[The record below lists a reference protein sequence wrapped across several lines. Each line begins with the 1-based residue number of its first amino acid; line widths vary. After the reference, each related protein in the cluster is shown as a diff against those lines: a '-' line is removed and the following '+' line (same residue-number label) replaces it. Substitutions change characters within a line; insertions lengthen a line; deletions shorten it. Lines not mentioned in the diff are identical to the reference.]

1 MCAAPWLAARV
12 LDMQRPPGAK
22 VHKLFGH
29 LPGALDG
36 AARELAELQE
46 QATQVRQ
53 VLDRM
58 QEQLL
63 KANGQPL
70 VGNQAN
76 QLMEANEQLVLAAL
90 RAQTDAEALTKA
102 LDQVS
107 RAAELNAFIDRR
119 ARESLAGLNATLEGR
134 VVARTLELEQA
145 RDEALSAARAK
156 EQFLSNM
163 SHEIRTPMYGMLGAL
178 ELLAGT
184 ELTPHQRQYITVAA
198 TSGEA
203 LLSIINEVLDFTKMG
218 TGQFEVTREPI
229 DVLNVARSVT
239 LLFSSTAQSKLI
251 ELRLEASP
259 ALAGWRVGDALRI
272 RQVLINLV
280 GNAMKFTQ
288 RGTVVVRVLGD
299 DGDDSGRVTFE
310 VSDSGP
316 GIAESQ
322 LDKIFEPF
330 VQAERTTER
339 VLGGTG
345 LGLAISRG
353 LVRAM
358 GGELD
363 VSSKL
368 GQGATFCFGLNLP
381 RAEGAAPEVAP
392 RSPEPERIARL
403 NGRALLVEDNSVNR
417 LIGSAMLERL
427 GLEVVMVEDG
437 KEALDRLASESFEV
451 ILMDCQMPVMDGY
464 QATTRLREIER
475 AAGKARTPVIALTA
489 NAFSGDVER
498 CLAAGMDD
506 HLAKPFAIE
515 QLHAIIQRWMPADP
529 RAS

>member
-1 MCAAPWLAARV
+1 ML
-12 LDMQRPPGAK
+12 RPIGGK
-22 VHKLFGH
+22 VKNLFGGQAS
-29 LPGALDG
+29 PLDH

-46 QATQVRQ
+46 QSAQVRL
-53 VLDRM
+53 VLAHM
-58 QEQLL
+58 QEQLQ
-63 KANGQPL
+63 KSDPHHV
-70 VGNQAN
+70 VGSQAT
-76 QLMEANEQLVLAAL
+76 QLMEANEQLVLSAM

-107 RAAELNAFIDRR
+107 QAAELNALIDRR

-134 VVARTLELEQA
+134 VVARTQELEQA
-145 RDEALSAARAK
+145 RDEALSAGRAK

-178 ELLAGT
+178 ELLSGT
-184 ELTPHQRQYITVAA
+184 ELTPQQRQYISVAS

-203 LLSIINEVLDFTKMG
+203 LLGIINEVLDFAKIG
-218 TGQFEVTREPI
+218 AGQFELTQEPI
-229 DVLNVARSVT
+229 DVLAVVRSVT
-239 LLFSSTAQSKLI
+239 LLFSSTATSKLV

-259 ALAGWRVGDALRI
+259 ALTGWRLGDALRI

-288 RGTVVVRVLGD
+288 GGAVVVRVSGD
-299 DGDDSGRVTFE
+299 DEPGEQVVFE

-330 VQAERTTER
+330 VQAERTSGH

-358 GGELD
+358 GGELE
-363 VSSKL
+363 VTSRL
-368 GQGATFCFGLNLP
+368 GQGSTFCFGLTLP
-381 RAEGAAPEVAP
+381 RAEDKAPAAPSTGSVAERRP
-392 RSPEPERIARL
+392 RLR
-403 NGRALLVEDNSVNR
+403 GRALLVEDNIVNR
-417 LIGSAMLERL
+417 LIGTAMLEGL
-427 GLEVVMVEDG
+427 GMEVVIAEEG
-437 KEALDRLASESFEV
+437 KEALDRLAHGSFEV
-451 ILMDCQMPVMDGY
+451 VLMDCQMPVMDGY
-464 QATTRLREIER
+464 QASTRLREIER
-475 AAGKARTPVIALTA
+475 AAGKPRTPIIALTA

-498 CLAAGMDD
+498 CLAAGMDA
-506 HLAKPFAIE
+506 HLAKPFTIE
-515 QLHAIIQRWMPADP
+515 QLQSIIAPWIPP
-529 RAS
+529 SKTS

>member
-1 MCAAPWLAARV
+1 ML
-12 LDMQRPPGAK
+12 RPIGGK
-22 VHKLFGH
+22 VKNLFGGH
-29 LPGALDG
+29 PTPLDN

-46 QATQVRQ
+46 QSAQVRL
-53 VLDRM
+53 VLAHM
-58 QEQLL
+58 QEQLQ
-63 KANGQPL
+63 KSDAHHA
-70 VGNQAN
+70 VGSQAT
-76 QLMEANEQLVLAAL
+76 QLMEANEQLVLSAL

-107 RAAELNAFIDRR
+107 QAAELNALIDRR

-134 VVARTLELEQA
+134 VVARTQELEQA

-184 ELTPHQRQYITVAA
+184 ELTAHQRQYITVAA

-218 TGQFEVTREPI
+218 TGQFEITHEPI
-229 DVLNVARSVT
+229 DVLAVARSVT
-239 LLFSSTAQSKLI
+239 LLFSSTAKSKLV
-251 ELRLEASP
+251 ELQLEVSP
-259 ALAGWRVGDALRI
+259 ALSGWRVGDALRI

-280 GNAMKFTQ
+280 GNAIKFTQ

-299 DGDDSGRVTFE
+299 DGDDSGRVVFE

-330 VQAERTTER
+330 VQAERTSEH

-368 GQGATFCFGLNLP
+368 GQGSTFCFGLSLP
-381 RAEGAAPEVAP
+381 HAESTAPGAVPTP
-392 RSPEPERIARL
+392 TEPERDLRL
-403 NGRALLVEDNSVNR
+403 SGQALLVEDNSVNR

-427 GLEVVMVEDG
+427 GLEVVMAEDG
-437 KEALDRLASESFEV
+437 KEALERLADEAFEV

-464 QATTRLREIER
+464 LATTRLREIER
-475 AAGKARTPVIALTA
+475 AAGKRRTPVIALTA

-515 QLHAIIQRWMPADP
+515 QLHAIIKRWMPAD
-529 RAS
+529 A

>member
-1 MCAAPWLAARV
+1 MRPSLWLAEPV
-12 LDMQRPPGAK
+12 LDMQRLPGAK
-22 VHKLFGH
+22 VHKLFSRR
-29 LPGALDG
+29 PGALDS

-46 QATQVRQ
+46 QATQVRE

-58 QEQLL
+58 QQQLE
-63 KANGQPL
+63 KRSGQPL
-70 VGNQAN
+70 VSSQAS
-76 QLMEANEQLVLAAL
+76 QLMEANEQLVLSAL

-107 RAAELNAFIDRR
+107 RAAELNALIDRR
-119 ARESLAGLNATLEGR
+119 ARESLAELNATLEER
-134 VVARTLELEQA
+134 VVARTQELEQA

-184 ELTPHQRQYITVAA
+184 ELTAHQRQYITVAA

-218 TGQFEVTREPI
+218 TGQFEITQEPI
-229 DVLNVARSVT
+229 DVLDVARSVT
-239 LLFSSTAQSKLI
+239 LLFSSTAKSKLV
-251 ELRLEASP
+251 ELQLEASP
-259 ALAGWRVGDALRI
+259 ALSGWRLGDALRI

-280 GNAMKFTQ
+280 GNAMKFTR
-288 RGTVVVRVLGD
+288 RGAVVVRVLGD
-299 DGDDSGRVTFE
+299 DRDDSGRVTFE

-322 LDKIFEPF
+322 LAKIFEPF
-330 VQAERTTER
+330 VQAEPTTER

-363 VSSKL
+363 VSSTL
-368 GQGATFCFGLNLP
+368 GQGATFRFGLDLP
-381 RAEGAAPEVAP
+381 RTAGAVPVVVP
-392 RSPEPERIARL
+392 TPKEPERLAL
-403 NGRALLVEDNSVNR
+403 LSGRALLVEDNSVNR
-417 LIGSAMLERL
+417 LIGNAMLEGL
-427 GLEVVMVEDG
+427 GMQVVMAEDG

-475 AAGKARTPVIALTA
+475 ATGKPRTPVIALTA

-506 HLAKPFAIE
+506 HLAKPFVIE
-515 QLHAIIQRWMPADP
+515 QLHTIIKRWMPTGP
-529 RAS
+529 VEP